1 MAEVPS
7 EGEDGGGYES
17 EKVGECKG
25 DVGKDV
31 LKLMKSVCR
40 W

>member
-17 EKVGECKG
+17 VKVTW
-25 DVGKDV
+25 VKDV
-31 LKLMKSVCR
+31 LKLMKSECVGGKVG
-40 W
+40 